1 MKCKIGVTLALTLVA
16 LSMQLHAAERWVPY
30 LSLDTMDVY
39 IDSDSIQVSNG
50 ITSYRILMNLKS
62 NARSNARSIISLKE
76 IICDKKLARFVSSNS
91 YSETFGQGKARKF
104 GGDSG
109 RFSPIDD
116 ASEDQFRIV
125 CSK

>member
-62 NARSNARSIISLKE
+62 NARSNARSIISSQE
-76 IICDKKLARFVSSNS
+76 IICSKKLARFVRSNS
-91 YSETFGQGKARKF
+91 YTETFGQGLARKV

-109 RFSPIDD
+109 KFSPIDGLI
-116 ASEDQFRIV
+116 EGQFQIV